1 VVLTTVLFLGFA
13 ILGLGMLSYFTDSD
27 ILDVPALG
35 QYPAVVGMIIAIVVF
50 VTTLIPAVRPQRPA
64 YPASVLV
71 ALATA
76 LAHLA
81 GVWLA
86 ALIGGAGVTAATAA
100 AMQLMLG
107 GSTVVIGLAALVA
120 AWIGIALRRTRA
132 QKPQWPWEDR
142 AGDE

>member
-1 VVLTTVLFLGFA
+1 MLATVLFLGFA
-13 ILGLGMLSYFTDSD
+13 ILGLGMLSYFADVD

-35 QYPAVVGMIIAIVVF
+35 QYPGVVGMLAAIVVF
-50 VTTLIPAVRPQRPA
+50 VVVLAPTARMPHPA

-71 ALATA
+71 ALASA

-100 AMQLMLG
+100 VMQLVTG
-107 GSTVVIGLAALVA
+107 GATLVIGLAAVVA

-142 AGDE
+142 SGDE